1 MHQNNSLIIHIIDDI
16 QAKKFHYIMRKMGVG
31 LHRKSVNEA
40 ASSLYHAQFY
50 EPPYEISPSLFVEHD
65 PAVHMQHKLARLAVV
80 RRAVPMGGKKDV

>member
-16 QAKKFHYIMRKMGVG
+16 QAKKFQYIMRKMGVG

-50 EPPYEISPSLFVEHD
+50 EPPCKINSNPIH
-65 PAVHMQHKLARLAVV
+65 
-80 RRAVPMGGKKDV
+80 